1 MLLSIN
7 EGKIAELLKST
18 NKGYAVYASD
28 LPVATENYKAAYYAV
43 FASDLP
49 VATENYKSA
58 YPATTE
64 VSGVVYASPLRITE
78 ETREHLIAAR
88 RKIEESGVPLKSP
101 EVLTREI
108 DEMRGR
114 R

>member
-7 EGKIAELLKST
+7 ESKIAELLKST
-18 NKGYAVYASD
+18 DK
-28 LPVATENYKAAYYAV
+28 KYAV
-43 FASDLP
+43 FASDVP
-49 VATENYKSA
+49 IVAENCKPT
-58 YPATTE
+58 YPTTIE
-64 VSGVVYASPLRITE
+64 VSGAVYGAPLLITE
-78 ETREHLIAAR
+78 ETREHLMMLR
-88 RKIEESGVPLKSP
+88 RKIEESGVPLKNA

>member
-7 EGKIAELLKST
+7 ESKIAELLKS
-18 NKGYAVYASD
+18 SD
-28 LPVATENYKAAYYAV
+28 TGYAV

-49 VATENYKSA
+49 IVVENYKAA
-58 YPATTE
+58 YPTTTE
-64 VSGVVYASPLRITE
+64 VSGVVYASPLLITA
-78 ETREHLIAAR
+78 ETREYLLAAR
-88 RKIEESGVPLKSP
+88 RKIEESGVPLKSA

>member
-7 EGKIAELLKST
+7 EGKIAELLKSSE
-18 NKGYAVYASD
+18 KG
-28 LPVATENYKAAYYAV
+28 YAV

>member
-7 EGKIAELLKST
+7 EGKIAELLKSSE
-18 NKGYAVYASD
+18 KG
-28 LPVATENYKAAYYAV
+28 YAV

-49 VATENYKSA
+49 VATENYKSV

>member
-7 EGKIAELLKST
+7 ESKIAELLKSSD
-18 NKGYAVYASD
+18 KG
-28 LPVATENYKAAYYAV
+28 YAV

-49 VATENYKSA
+49 IAAENYKSA

-64 VSGVVYASPLRITE
+64 VSGVVYASPLQINV
-78 ETREHLIAAR
+78 ETRENLIAAR